1 MAARSAGFAVPG
13 ALVVQETGF
22 ALAAA
27 AVGLPEAVGLSL
39 SLVKRVR
46 EVLVGLVGLALWWGE
61 RRRSAST
68 KIDQH

>member
-13 ALVVQETGF
+13 ALVVQETGL

-27 AVGLPEAVGLSL
+27 AIGLAEAPGLSL

-46 EVLVGLVGLALWWGE
+46 DMLVSLLGLGLWWAG
-61 RRRSAST
+61 RQR
-68 KIDQH
+68 QV